1 MSIGV
6 ISTWR
11 MSFDGLKQAF
21 AMLQNKEDAAD
32 AVEVLIRNVED
43 FPFYKSVGYGGLPNK
58 FGEVE
63 TDAAFMDGN
72 TLDVGAIGA
81 AKKIKNS
88 VSVARDLAKYHANNF
103 LVGDGADKYAKDY
116 NFETTEMLTD
126 RAKKIWENRI
136 EELKKSDKLSA
147 YDGHDTVGAIT
158 LDDNNKIVVATSTS
172 GLFMKEPGRVGDS
185 PLCGCGFY
193 ADSNVGGAV
202 ATGLGEDI
210 MKGVLS
216 YEIVR
221 KMDGG
226 MSAQDACDKTV
237 YEFAKDLKNRNS
249 KVEDLQ
255 ISVVAMDKDGNWG
268 VATTVEFTF
277 CIANEEQ
284 EPEIF
289 ISWPDKDNKT
299 KIEKVSQEWLD
310 AYEVRIHAEV

>member
-1 MSIGV
+1 MSIGI

-21 AMLQNKEDAAD
+21 EMLQNNQDSAD
-32 AVEVLIRNVED
+32 AVEVLINNVED
-43 FPFYKSVGYGGLPNK
+43 YPFYKSVGYGGLPNK

-72 TLDVGAIGA
+72 TLDVGAIGG

-88 VSVARDLAKYHANNF
+88 VSVARDLSKYHANNF
-103 LVGDGADKYAKDY
+103 LVGEGADKYAEDN
-116 NFETTEMLTD
+116 NFQITQMLTE
-126 RAKKIWENRI
+126 RAKKIWANKV

-147 YDGHDTVGAIT
+147 YDGHDTVGAIA
-158 LDDNNKIVVATSTS
+158 LDANKKIVAATSTS

-193 ADSNVGGAV
+193 ADSNIGAAT

-210 MKGVLS
+210 MKGVIS

-221 KMDGG
+221 KMDEG
-226 MSAQDACDKTV
+226 MSPQDACDKTV
-237 YEFAKDLKNRNS
+237 YKFAKNLKDRNN

-255 ISVVAMDKDGNWG
+255 ISVVAMDKNGNWG

-277 CIANEEQ
+277 CVANEEQ
-284 EPEIF
+284 KAEIF
-289 ISWPDKDNKT
+289 ISWPDKNNKT
-299 KIEKVSQEWLD
+299 KIEKVSQDWLD
-310 AYEVRIHAEV
+310 AYEARIHAEV